1 MNPKVFIS
9 HATAD
14 KERFVIDFAEK
25 LRNKGVDAWL
35 DKWEMLPG
43 DSLVDKIF
51 EEGIK
56 SAKAIIVVL
65 SSNSV
70 GKKWVR
76 EELDAAMVKRVN
88 KGSLLIPVVLDDC
101 EIPECLHSTIWQKI
115 PDLGNYEEPFN
126 RILSAIYD
134 HREKPTLGEVPEFAR
149 TPMTLISGHTRSD
162 SIILKIACEIGFAQD
177 SVLVV
182 DTQEVIDEAQKM
194 DISGE
199 AAWESLEVLDQ
210 DGLLELGR
218 VLGGPP
224 PHLGITILGI
234 ERFAETYLADY
245 NEIKTQVISCIVNNG
260 MDDSSAIS
268 AKLAKPVS
276 LIEQIFVLLEMNGYV
291 KVIQEMGSR
300 KQIYNVSPKLKRL
313 LT

>member
-9 HATAD
+9 HATED
-14 KERFVIDFAEK
+14 KERFVLDFAEK

-115 PDLGNYEEPFN
+115 PNLGNYEEPFN

-149 TPMTLISGHTRSD
+149 TAMPLVSGHTRSD
-162 SIILKIACEIGFAQD
+162 SIILKIACEIGLTKDSLFAVNTKE
-177 SVLVV
+177 VLEGASLLGISEAVV
-182 DTQEVIDEAQKM
+182 WD
-194 DISGE
+194 
-199 AAWESLEVLDQ
+199 SLEVLDHK
-210 DGLLELGR
+210 GLTKLHR
-218 VLGGPP
+218 VLGGLPP
-224 PHLGITILGI
+224 NLEVTTSGL
-234 ERFAETYLADY
+234 ERFAETYVADY
-245 NEIKTQVISCIVNNG
+245 ETIKTQVVASLVNNN
-260 MDDSSAIS
+260 MRNVVEIAT
-268 AKLAKPVS
+268 KLGVS
-276 LIEQIFVLLEMNGYV
+276 VPMIKHIFRLLEMNGYV
-291 KVIQEMGSR
+291 KVSR
-300 KQIYNVSPKLKRL
+300 EYGPPQRICNVSPTLKRL
-313 LT
+313 LE